1 MKQSYFFYIQSK
13 NYLSSMLNFIFQ
25 NDALISGE
33 NHLIEKKTNMQVNNV
48 IAFIFFI
55 LTYQ

>member
-1 MKQSYFFYIQSK
+1 
-13 NYLSSMLNFIFQ
+13 MLNFIFQ

-33 NHLIEKKTNMQVNNV
+33 NHLIEKKTNIQVNNV
-48 IAFIFFI
+48 IAFLFFI